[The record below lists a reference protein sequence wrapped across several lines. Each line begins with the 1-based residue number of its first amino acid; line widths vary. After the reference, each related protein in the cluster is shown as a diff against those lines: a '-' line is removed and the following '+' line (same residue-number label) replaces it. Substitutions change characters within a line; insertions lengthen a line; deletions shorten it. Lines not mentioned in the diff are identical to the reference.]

1 MIMYEFPSF
10 GQNPIYLVVDVHKYL
25 WVLNEGLKSQVHI
38 SAIFFGLQVRLHQV
52 RDKYQTDYVDCN
64 IR

>member
-25 WVLNEGLKSQVHI
+25 WVLNEDLKSQVHI
-38 SAIFFGLQVRLHQV
+38 FTIFFRSSSEIASG
-52 RDKYQTDYVDCN
+52 TG
-64 IR
+64 